1 MEKRKNEDLR
11 VIKTREAIHNA
22 FKQMICDMDYDEI
35 TIKELTQRAQIN
47 RKTFYLHYGSLD
59 DLLEELQ
66 QEIAENFISRKVSY
80 ASMNDIRGL
89 IRLFFEH
96 AANMPLL
103 HERLMCSGSYRPI
116 WEKINKRIMDYRRE
130 TNRGAF
136 GMNQYEENLVFAY
149 YGANSTILYR
159 QWVEDGKKLSLE
171 ELIDIAEKLICGGMS
186 SVVKGQ

>member
-80 ASMNDIRGL
+80 ASMKDIRGL

-136 GMNQYEENLVFAY
+136 GLNQYEENLVFAY
-149 YGANSTILYR
+149 YGANSIILYR

>member
-11 VIKTREAIHNA
+11 VIKTREAIHSA

-136 GMNQYEENLVFAY
+136 GLNQYEENLVFAY
-149 YGANSTILYR
+149 YGANSIILYR